1 MGKNKKPKTIGQLLI
16 DLTPLLDVIF
26 IVLIVVLVGRDSYNA
41 EADKKYADAEQYV
54 SEADAKVAEME
65 AKTATYTEQMKAYGE
80 ISEYVNLITVY
91 AGYNPANRKF
101 RTIYVMINADA
112 PKEINLNP
120 STEKNAWAEC
130 RTMIEEVIQKNENA
144 HAVLSISTENSE
156 QMLYRDEEAIYDMF
170 KDLMDKYSNI
180 SMR

>member
-1 MGKNKKPKTIGQLLI
+1 MNNKNKKTIGQLLI

-65 AKTATYTEQMKAYGE
+65 AKNATYTEQMKAYGE
-80 ISEYVNLITVY
+80 ISEYVYLITVY

-101 RTIYVMINADA
+101 RTIYLMINSDE
-112 PKEINLNP
+112 PKQINLNP
-120 STEKNAWAEC
+120 STETDAWAEC
-130 RTMIEEVIQKNENA
+130 RTIIEGVIQKNENA
-144 HAVLSISTENSE
+144 QAVLSVSTENSE
-156 QMLYRDEEAIYDMF
+156 KMLYRDEEAIYSIF
-170 KDLMDKYSNI
+170 RDLMKKYSNI
-180 SMR
+180 TIR